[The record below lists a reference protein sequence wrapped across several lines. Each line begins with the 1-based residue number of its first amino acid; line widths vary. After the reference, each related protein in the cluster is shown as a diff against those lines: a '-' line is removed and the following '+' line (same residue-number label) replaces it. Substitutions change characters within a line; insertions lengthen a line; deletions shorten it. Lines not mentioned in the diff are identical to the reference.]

1 LRHFLRT
8 DIPDCPRILLIE
20 SGPRVVI
27 ERVILHLRDLFGPDV
42 EMDLV
47 TCYAGEPA
55 GFRGRVFNVND
66 YGGAA
71 GRDAL
76 WADLV
81 QRNYAAGGVV
91 CAAVPIMTKWKWW
104 LVYKVPAKIFII
116 NENADY
122 FWLDRAHL
130 RQLRKFATHR
140 MGISGAAAAPALLRL
155 LFFPVTLVYLLLYA
169 GTMHLRRRIRQTF

>member
-1 LRHFLRT
+1 MRHFFRS
-8 DIPDCPRILLIE
+8 DIPECSRILLIE
-20 SGPRVVI
+20 SGPREVI
-27 ERVILHLRDLFGPDV
+27 ERVIGHLRDFFGEDL
-42 EMDLV
+42 EIDLV

-55 GFRGRVFNVND
+55 GFRGRVYNVND

-76 WADLV
+76 LADLV
-81 QRNYAAGGVV
+81 QRNYSAAGVV

-104 LVYKVPAKIFII
+104 LAFQVPAKILII

-130 RQLRKFATHR
+130 RQLRKFVTHR
-140 MGISGAAAAPALLRL
+140 LGIGGAAAAPSLVRL
-155 LFFPVTLVYLLLYA
+155 VFFPLTLAYLLLYA
-169 GTMHLRRRIRQTF
+169 GTVHLRRRIRLL

>member
-8 DIPDCPRILLIE
+8 HIPDCSRILLIE
-20 SGPRVVI
+20 SGPRAVI
-27 ERVILHLRDLFGPDV
+27 ERVILHVRELFGDDV
-42 EMDLV
+42 EIDLV

-55 GFRGRVFNVND
+55 GFRGRVYNVND

-81 QRNYAAGGVV
+81 PRNYCAAGVI

-104 LVYKVPAKIFII
+104 LAFKAPAKIFII

-130 RQLRKFATHR
+130 RQLRKFVTHR
-140 MGISGAAAAPALLRL
+140 LGISGAAAVPSLARL
-155 LFFPVTLVYLLLYA
+155 VIFPLTLAYLLLYA
-169 GTMHLRRRIRQTF
+169 ATVHLRRRIRIL